1 VRSLGEFAGR
11 AQPEAGPAGPGPS
24 PPWSGRSGRTSQAGA
39 SPLPAVPSVVA
50 HPLAH
55 RDCRAA
61 APRCSPCP
69 RRARSAAQSAL
80 TNRNQVQT
88 ARLAAATRSAQ
99 RAQRGR
105 RTSTP
110 HNAPS
115 AATVPPRRQTKPLD
129 QSGSSADKLI
139 AVPRAPGQSREH
151 AQQAIEQQTARGD
164 HHHNRRHPR
173 PTRRQPR
180 PRRPIQHVPPG
191 RAPTTTVPRPP
202 PRHPYPSQSSGNACS
217 HTVSREPSSGPKLN
231 A

>member
-11 AQPEAGPAGPGPS
+11 AQPGAGPAGPRPS

-39 SPLPAVPSVVA
+39 SPLPAVLSVVA
-50 HPLAH
+50 HPLGTQGL
-55 RDCRAA
+55 
-61 APRCSPCP
+61 S
-69 RRARSAAQSAL
+69 
-80 TNRNQVQT
+80 
-88 ARLAAATRSAQ
+88 
-99 RAQRGR
+99 RGR
-105 RTSTP
+105 PSLLALP
-110 HNAPS
+110 APS
-115 AATVPPRRQTKPLD
+115 AIIGSVGPDEQKPGPTRQARRRHQERPARPARTPNEHPPRRTERGDRPAKRQTKPGD

-180 PRRPIQHVPPG
+180 PLRPIQHVPPG